1 MRRPLGHMFWSG
13 LSFLGTKGGDLSILS
28 FEIPSHKSD
37 RQIPTNGR
45 PLPHIYFHRNRRSWS
60 AVGDAIRRLI
70 NTTSRERREPRG
82 TAAIAATQ
90 AESFRD
96 KLECTS
102 MKKLQIKFGNVG
114 EQSLEILICIVA
126 FHTPLQYIYY
136 SVCIYNV

>member
-96 KLECTS
+96 KMECTS

-126 FHTPLQYIYY
+126 FHTATIYILY
-136 SVCIYNV
+136 SVCINNV